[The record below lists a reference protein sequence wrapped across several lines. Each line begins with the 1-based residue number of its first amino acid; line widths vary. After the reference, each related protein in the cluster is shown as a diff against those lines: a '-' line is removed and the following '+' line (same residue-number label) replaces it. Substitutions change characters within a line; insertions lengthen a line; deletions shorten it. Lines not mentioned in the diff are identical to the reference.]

1 MQIERRR
8 EAPATQKGDDKMSLD
23 HTKANVTISLAGIAI
38 SRPHKRNQYEVGFLK
53 CGRHNLVLDIQEIEL
68 DPVTMRPLRSCFKP
82 HSLRLDEDISIDV
95 VYPDYGGSLQFQRGV
110 STYQGREFDRLCDK
124 GDAEDFRW
132 VADLEGPEFHSQ
144 KLRVKNL
151 SELAPTVF
159 ISNGVLYTKQK
170 TDEAFARISVKG
182 KPSPVALGKF
192 AHGINADITCPKGGQ
207 VILSN
212 RSDNERPECNT
223 RHSVSLPQSDVIK
236 YRITIENHCDSFE
249 ESEGTDF
256 RLFYDVLEDFAGKK
270 FDLRRIVATGCY
282 GMPDSALKDQ
292 GDFALDGY
300 PQNCLI
306 VKSGQ

>member
-1 MQIERRR
+1 M
-8 EAPATQKGDDKMSLD
+8 PLD
-23 HTKANVTISLAGIAI
+23 HTKANVTISLAGIGI
-38 SRPHKRNQYEVGFLK
+38 SRPHKRNQYEIAFLK
-53 CGRHNLVLDIQEIEL
+53 CDRHNLVLDIEEIEL
-68 DPVTMRPLRSCFKP
+68 DPVTRSPLRSCLKP

-95 VYPDYGGSLQFQRGV
+95 VYPDHGGSLQFQRGV
-110 STYQGREFDRLCDK
+110 STYMGGEFDRLRDK

-132 VADLEGPEFHSQ
+132 IVDLEGPEFHNR

-151 SELAPTVF
+151 SELMPTVF
-159 ISNGVLYTKQK
+159 ISNGILYTKQK
-170 TDEAFARISVKG
+170 TDEAFARISVHG

-192 AHGINADITCPKGGQ
+192 AHGINADITCPKGGK

-212 RSDNERPECNT
+212 RSDNEWPECGD

-236 YRITIENHCDSFE
+236 YRITIENHCDSFD

-256 RLFYDVLEDFAGKK
+256 RLFYDVLEDPEEKK

-282 GMPDSALKDQ
+282 GMPDSALKEQ

-300 PQNCLI
+300 PQKCLI
-306 VKSGQ
+306 VKGG